1 MHQPN
6 LAFWEDLARIHGA
19 TPGPGYY
26 DMDALAD
33 GRSALRDIELDGL
46 AVAVGGSVSGLR
58 VAHVQSHIGIDS
70 IHLAR
75 LGAEVTAFDFS
86 TTALGRLHGIAQRCG
101 VQVRTV
107 HADSREIEL
116 PDFAEEHGRYDLVY
130 ATIGVLSW
138 IDDLDA
144 WMRGAAALLRPGG
157 RLLLIE
163 IHPLLSMID
172 TVDPLVI
179 DFPYRNDGVRLFTG
193 TGSYA
198 DPNADVSWAVEEHAW
213 SIGEV
218 VSAAIRAGLRIER
231 LEEQVDSPSD
241 PRGGMLACEDD
252 GRYRLR
258 LAGPQSEPLP
268 LLYTL
273 IAAASER

>member
-1 MHQPN
+1 MEQPN
-6 LAFWEDLARIHGA
+6 LPFWEDLARIHGV

-26 DMDALAD
+26 DIDALAE
-33 GRSALRDIELDGL
+33 GRSSLRDLELTGL
-46 AVAVGGSVSGLR
+46 AAAVGGDLAGVR

-101 VQVRTV
+101 VRVRTV
-107 HADSREIEL
+107 LADSRELDRPE
-116 PDFAEEHGRYDLVY
+116 FAEEHGRYDLVY

-138 IDDLDA
+138 IDDLEA
-144 WMRGAAALLRPGG
+144 WMRGVAALLHPGG

-179 DFPYRNDGVRLFTG
+179 DFPYRHDGARFFTG

-198 DPNADVSWAVEEHAW
+198 DPQAGVSWMVEEHAW

-218 VSAAIRAGLRIER
+218 VTAAIRAGLRVEM
-231 LEEQVDSPSD
+231 LEEHVEAPSD
-241 PRGGMLACEDD
+241 PRGGVLTCEAD
-252 GRYRLR
+252 GRFRLR
-258 LAGPQSEPLP
+258 LAGASSEPLP
-268 LLYTL
+268 LVYTL
-273 IAAASER
+273 IAAH

>member
-1 MHQPN
+1 MERPN
-6 LAFWEDLARIHGA
+6 LEFWEDLARLHGA

-26 DMDALAD
+26 DIDALVE
-33 GRSALRDIELDGL
+33 GRSSLRDIELAGL
-46 AVAVGGSVSGLR
+46 AAAVDGGVDGLR
-58 VAHVQSHIGIDS
+58 VAHVQSHIGIDT

-86 TTALGRLHGIAQRCG
+86 MTALGRLHGIAQRCG
-101 VQVRTV
+101 VEVRTV
-107 HADSREIEL
+107 LADSRELEQ
-116 PDFAEEHGRYDLVY
+116 PDFAAEHGRYDLVY

-144 WMRGAAALLRPGG
+144 WMRGVAALLHPGG

-163 IHPLLSMID
+163 IHPVLSMID
-172 TVDPLVI
+172 TVAPLVI
-179 DFPYRNDGVRLFTG
+179 DFPYRNDGVRFFTG

-198 DPNADVSWAVEEHAW
+198 EPDADVTWAVEEHAW

-218 VSAAIRAGLRIER
+218 VSAAVRAGLAIER
-231 LEEQVDSPSD
+231 LEEHVDAPSD

-273 IAAASER
+273 IATAPGR